1 MLVLVLVGVNCDVAR
16 AGHVPFRPH
25 RYGLGAVF
33 APRIAAM
40 LFHRVMQGLNTVA
53 AADTGMLVVRDD
65 YVPFGVTGPGV
76 AAAAAVALAAAA
88 AAADVPVAS
97 AAAVS
102 VVAAVTAAAA
112 AAVAVAVVVGGGVVV
127 AVVVAAVVGL
137 VSVGVVVVAVVAVD
151 EGGSSVLVA
160 FDLREN
166 LNYSRR
172 HSGAMV
178 LQWYH
183 SHSGQSGPA
192 AADRLSRLFPPA
204 SSDIDGRLL
213 HSGSSSSSLEEY
225 AAADPCGGI
234 GRRSPLGCLRVFSS
248 PLHISLCTASGN
260 NGVVQNAHPTNVM
273 PKRLPLFSSADP
285 SLSLLPP
292 AAFPTNISVAIR
304 SDSSDPSPNP

>member
-1 MLVLVLVGVNCDVAR
+1 MLVLVLVGVTCDVAR

-40 LFHRVMQGLNTVA
+40 LFHRVMQGLNTDA

-88 AAADVPVAS
+88 AAADVPVAF
-97 AAAVS
+97 AAAAS

-112 AAVAVAVVVGGGVVV
+112 AAVAVAVVVGAGVVV
-127 AVVVAAVVGL
+127 AVVVAAAVVGL
-137 VSVGVVVVAVVAVD
+137 VSVGVVVVVAVVAVD

-160 FDLREN
+160 FDLRESV
-166 LNYSRR
+166 NYSRR

-183 SHSGQSGPA
+183 SRSGQSGPA
-192 AADRLSRLFPPA
+192 AADRLFRLFPPA
-204 SSDIDGRLL
+204 FLGIDGRLL

-260 NGVVQNAHPTNVM
+260 NGVVQNAHPTNVT

-285 SLSLLPP
+285 S
-292 AAFPTNISVAIR
+292 
-304 SDSSDPSPNP
+304 